1 MAGKNLRRGKFFVTL
16 AARVPVFMIE
26 LDMPVFDAV
35 GSKLFWTI
43 LALEDF
49 LFIRRM
55 LFKPMLLKAVSPL
68 EGQGLVFTVVM
79 HAEEATLFLL
89 HQEVDLG
96 RRICLLLPL
105 NLIWKHFAVHF
116 FFNLVL
122 VLVLVQAHLE
132 AE

>member
-55 LFKPMLLKAVSPL
+55 LFKPVFLKAVSPL

-79 HAEEATLFLL
+79 HAEEAALFLL

-96 RRICLLLPL
+96 CRICLLLPL
-105 NLIWKHFAVHF
+105 NLIRKHFAVHF
-116 FFNLVL
+116 FFYLVL